1 MPMPPPPGPVPDR
14 SSSGH
19 GLTEDEV
26 FLETSVRFGNLAA
39 VRARIGVL
47 LEAFGEDFVQDV
59 QLVCHELASNACDHA
74 DEPHHLRLRRRG
86 RDGSDDLLVE
96 VQDASADAT
105 PKLGTST
112 AGPNRGNGMK
122 MVEALSDDWGVR
134 RTDDAKVVWAR
145 LRLPSQDRSNRG
157 LPNRS

>member
-1 MPMPPPPGPVPDR
+1 MPPPPGPVPDR
-14 SSSGH
+14 PSARH
-19 GLTEDEV
+19 GLAEGEV
-26 FLETSVRFGNLAA
+26 FLDTSVRFGNLAA
-39 VRARIGVL
+39 VRARIRVL
-47 LEAFGEDFVQDV
+47 LEAFGDDFVQDV

-74 DEPHHLRLRRRG
+74 DEPHHLRLRRRP
-86 RDGSDDLLVE
+86 RDGCDDLLVE
-96 VQDASADAT
+96 VQDASVDAA

-145 LRLPSQDRSNRG
+145 LRLPGRAS
-157 LPNRS
+157 